1 MIGSLSEWQA
11 ERIEREL
18 TESLTKSLTK
28 SLTESLTKSLTK
40 SITKTVRLEVYISI
54 VHALMQSRGF
64 SLDRAMDVLEIPE
77 SMRADVMR
85 ALS

>member
-1 MIGSLSEWQA
+1 MIGSLAEWQA

-18 TESLTKSLTK
+18 TESLTK

-40 SITKTVRLEVYISI
+40 SITKTVRLEVYIST

-77 SMRADVMR
+77 LMRADVMR
-85 ALS
+85 ALSQ

>member
-18 TESLTKSLTK
+18 TESLTK

-40 SITKTVRLEVYISI
+40 SITKTVRLEVYIST

-77 SMRADVMR
+77 SMRSDVTR
-85 ALS
+85 GLSQ

>member
-1 MIGSLSEWQA
+1 MIGSLAEWQA

-18 TESLTKSLTK
+18 TESLT
-28 SLTESLTKSLTK
+28 ESL
-40 SITKTVRLEVYISI
+40 TKTVRLEVYIST

-64 SLDRAMDVLEIPE
+64 SRDRAMDVLEIPE
-77 SMRADVMR
+77 SMRADVMK

>member
-1 MIGSLSEWQA
+1 MIGSLAEWQA

-18 TESLTKSLTK
+18 TESLTK

-40 SITKTVRLEVYISI
+40 SITKTVRLEVYIST

-64 SLDRAMDVLEIPE
+64 SLDRAMDALEIPK
-77 SMRADVMR
+77 SMRADVMK

>member
-1 MIGSLSEWQA
+1 MIGSLAEWQA

-18 TESLTKSLTK
+18 TESLTK

-40 SITKTVRLEVYISI
+40 SITKTVRLEVYIST

-64 SLDRAMDVLEIPE
+64 SRDRAMDVLEIPK
-77 SMRADVMR
+77 SMRADVMK

>member
-1 MIGSLSEWQA
+1 MIGSLAEWQA

-18 TESLTKSLTK
+18 TESLT
-28 SLTESLTKSLTK
+28 E
-40 SITKTVRLEVYISI
+40 SITKTVRLEVYIST

-64 SLDRAMDVLEIPE
+64 SLDRAMDALEIPK
-77 SMRADVMR
+77 SMRADVMK

>member
-1 MIGSLSEWQA
+1 MIGSLAEWQA

-18 TESLTKSLTK
+18 TESLTK

-40 SITKTVRLEVYISI
+40 SITKTVRLEVYIST

-64 SLDRAMDVLEIPE
+64 SRERAMDVLEIPK
-77 SMRADVMR
+77 SMRADVMK

>member
-1 MIGSLSEWQA
+1 MIGSLAEWQA

-18 TESLTKSLTK
+18 TE

-40 SITKTVRLEVYISI
+40 SITKTVRLEVYIST

-77 SMRADVMR
+77 SMRADVTR
-85 ALS
+85 ALSQ

>member
-1 MIGSLSEWQA
+1 MIGSLAEWQA

-18 TESLTKSLTK
+18 TESLTK

-40 SITKTVRLEVYISI
+40 SITKTVRLEVYIST

-64 SLDRAMDVLEIPE
+64 SLDRAMDVLEIPK
-77 SMRADVMR
+77 SMRADVMK

>member
-1 MIGSLSEWQA
+1 MIGSLAEWQA

-18 TESLTKSLTK
+18 TESLT
-28 SLTESLTKSLTK
+28 ESL
-40 SITKTVRLEVYISI
+40 TKTVRLEVYIST

-64 SLDRAMDVLEIPE
+64 SQERAMDVLEIPE
-77 SMRADVMR
+77 SMRADVTR

>member
-1 MIGSLSEWQA
+1 MIGSLAEWQA

-18 TESLTKSLTK
+18 TESLTK

-40 SITKTVRLEVYISI
+40 SITKTVRLEVYIST

-64 SLDRAMDVLEIPE
+64 SRERAMDVLEIPK
-77 SMRADVMR
+77 SMRADVTR
-85 ALS
+85 ALSR